1 MAKKAT
7 ATRVIW
13 VLAGIEF
20 KVFIS
25 IFFKGFELDAAKCF
39 AHQHDVKVI
48 GGFKPCKGFP
58 SIRRKKP
65 VIRQYFL
72 QIGRKQLSFNGK
84 RRRLIEKFFEVLL
97 RIRGLDGYG
106 ARSRPLKTVKM
117 RCP

>member
-7 ATRVIW
+7 ATRVTC

-25 IFFKGFELDAAKCF
+25 IFFKGFELEAAKCF

-48 GGFKPCKGFP
+48 GGFGPCKGFP

-65 VIRQYFL
+65 VIGQYFL
-72 QIGRKQLSFNGK
+72 QIGRKGLRFNGK
-84 RRRLIEKFFEVLL
+84 RRRLVEKFFGGLLGISVLGVVGEV
-97 RIRGLDGYG
+97 Y
-106 ARSRPLKTVKM
+106 
-117 RCP
+117 

>member
-7 ATRVIW
+7 ATRVTC

-25 IFFKGFELDAAKCF
+25 IFFKGFELEAAKCF

-48 GGFKPCKGFP
+48 GGFGPCKGFP

-65 VIRQYFL
+65 VIGQYFV
-72 QIGRKQLSFNGK
+72 QFGRKGLRFNGE
-84 RRRLIEKFFEVLL
+84 RRLFVEKFFVV
-97 RIRGLDGYG
+97 GLGIN
-106 ARSRPLKTVKM
+106 
-117 RCP
+117 